1 MVVTMKLGWILM
13 ILKFAHWSKSLR
25 DLTCHATLNTRSI
38 LNRKAGSPTAR
49 PGRRKVWLT
58 LLLIAFSSCF
68 LKDYSVAKENYK
80 PTHYKQYILITLDD
94 IDETYCLIELYSKEN
109 SRWDPKARNG
119 SHVGIPQ
126 GRSKYLATV
135 DGTKQI
141 DWGIKYINNRYGS
154 MCKALEHYKIKGWH

>member
-1 MVVTMKLGWILM
+1 MLIDL
-13 ILKFAHWSKSLR
+13 HW
-25 DLTCHATLNTRSI
+25 CATLNTRSI

-49 PGRRKVWLT
+49 PGRRRVWPT

-80 PTHYKQYILITLDD
+80 PTHYKQYILIELQDFT
-94 IDETYCLIELYSKEN
+94 EAYCLIDLYTAE
-109 SRWDPKARNG
+109 SRLNPKARNG
-119 SHVGIPQ
+119 SHYGIPQ
-126 GRSKYLATV
+126 GRSKYLSKV

-141 DWGIKYINNRYGS
+141 DWGIKYNLNRYGS